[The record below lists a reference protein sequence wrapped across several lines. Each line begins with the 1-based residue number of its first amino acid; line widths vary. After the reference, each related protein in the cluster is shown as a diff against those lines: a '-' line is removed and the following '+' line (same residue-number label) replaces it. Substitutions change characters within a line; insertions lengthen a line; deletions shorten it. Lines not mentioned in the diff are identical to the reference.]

1 MTQYSTLY
9 EKCLSK
15 LEDPTLAMLPE
26 EDLEEM
32 LHGYLMSA
40 IAKHRKCEH
49 NLSDRDEE
57 LKQFNS
63 DLSDLEIEILSILMV
78 REWIS
83 VQLHSV
89 VNTLQVFGGKEEKL
103 GFISSVRCIGKP
115 CSVFLRICWNTLRV
129 VIPKRRDEICSN
141 GNGLK
146 SLQIGQSAGKM
157 RIVSPSTTV
166 G

>member
-26 EDLEEM
+26 EDLENM

-49 NLSDRDEE
+49 DLSDRDEE
-57 LKQFNS
+57 LKQFNF
-63 DLSDLEIEILSILMV
+63 DLSDLEIEIISILMT

-83 VQLHSV
+83 QRLNSV
-89 VNTLQVFGGKEEKL
+89 TNVMQVFGGKEEKW
-103 GFISSVRCIGKP
+103 FSQASHIKE
-115 CSVFLRICWNTLRV
+115 LREMDDRLRLEAQQLS
-129 VIPKRRDEICSN
+129 RDYSYIDN
-141 GNGLK
+141 DYFD
-146 SLQIGQSAGKM
+146 
-157 RIVSPSTTV
+157 
-166 G
+166 

>member
-49 NLSDRDEE
+49 DLSDRDDE
-57 LKQFNS
+57 LKQFNF

-89 VNTLQVFGGKEEKL
+89 VNTLQVFGGKEEK
-103 GFISSVRCIGKP
+103 FYSQSSHLAE
-115 CSVFLRICWNTLRV
+115 LRALDESLRLEAQQLS
-129 VIPKRRDEICSN
+129 RDYSYTDN
-141 GNGLK
+141 DYFD
-146 SLQIGQSAGKM
+146 
-157 RIVSPSTTV
+157 
-166 G
+166 

>member
-9 EKCLSK
+9 ERCLNK

-26 EDLEEM
+26 EDLENM

-49 NLSDRDEE
+49 DLSDRDEE
-57 LKQFNS
+57 LKQFNF
-63 DLSDLEIEILSILMV
+63 DLSDLEQEIVVILMV

-89 VNTLQVFGGKEEKL
+89 VNTLQVFGGKEEK
-103 GFISSVRCIGKP
+103 FYAQSSHIKE
-115 CSVFLRICWNTLRV
+115 LREMDDRLRLEAQQLS
-129 VIPKRRDEICSN
+129 RDYTYTDNEYF
-141 GNGLK
+141 G
-146 SLQIGQSAGKM
+146 
-157 RIVSPSTTV
+157 
-166 G
+166 

>member
-15 LEDPTLAMLPE
+15 IEDPTLAMLPE

-49 NLSDRDEE
+49 DLSDRDEE
-57 LKQFNS
+57 LKQFNF

-83 VQLHSV
+83 QRLHSV
-89 VNTLQVFGGKEEKL
+89 TTVMQTFSGKETNFYSQAAHIKEL
-103 GFISSVRCIGKP
+103 REMDDR
-115 CSVFLRICWNTLRV
+115 LRIEAQQLS
-129 VIPKRRDEICSN
+129 RDYSYI
-141 GNGLK
+141 GNDYFD
-146 SLQIGQSAGKM
+146 
-157 RIVSPSTTV
+157 
-166 G
+166 